1 MIGSVRPTRRPART
15 AILVLLAA
23 GGLTVAMAPG
33 ATASGL
39 IPSTTTVSA
48 SPSAGTVG
56 DSVTLTAKVAA
67 VIIGGAI
74 ITPSGPVA
82 FSYTNGTVS
91 GSLGSAQL
99 GSCLLAACTAT
110 LTTTALPLGTNTV
123 KAQYNGDGIVA
134 GSSGSTTVTMS
145 MPAPPAPTGS
155 SSTVTCDPGRFCEA
169 AVKTGNGSN
178 TMDVLSSPSAT
189 QQTVTGLLENGKN
202 LHCPQNTDNQTGALG
217 TFEVTVNDTSKTVTY
232 TGTGNVAKAMLK
244 NYNAHPDYVGCFGS
258 PTPFNGYVYGTY
270 GPAQFVANDG
280 NLYEAQL
287 SSCALHGGALP
298 CVTVSWTS
306 TTTTYTVST
315 PFGDP
320 PKIIG

>member
-1 MIGSVRPTRRPART
+1 M
-15 AILVLLAA
+15 
-23 GGLTVAMAPG
+23 
-33 ATASGL
+33 
-39 IPSTTTVSA
+39 
-48 SPSAGTVG
+48 
-56 DSVTLTAKVAA
+56 
-67 VIIGGAI
+67 
-74 ITPSGPVA
+74 
-82 FSYTNGTVS
+82 GTVS
-91 GSLGSAQL
+91 
-99 GSCLLAACTAT
+99 T
-110 LTTTALPLGTNTV
+110 P
-123 KAQYNGDGIVA
+123 
-134 GSSGSTTVTMS
+134 
-145 MPAPPAPTGS
+145 
-155 SSTVTCDPGRFCEA
+155 SST
-169 AVKTGNGSN
+169 K
-178 TMDVLSSPSAT
+178 
-189 QQTVTGLLENGKN
+189 QTVSSLLENGKN

-217 TFEVTVNDTSKTVTY
+217 TFSVTVNDTTKTVTY
-232 TGTGNVAKAMLK
+232 TGKGNTARSMRN